1 MGDLVKTFQNSVKHI
16 SALPDIFETQINP
29 IPNMKKSLFLA
40 VLISSVAILV
50 ADTIDLQNLFN
61 YENQTIP
68 AYIQKDN
75 TGDNE
80 ITDEGAT
87 LGRVLFYDKHL
98 SSNNTISC
106 ASCHKQEFA
115 FGDTAVVSVGV
126 NGVTGRHAM
135 RLINSRFADEAKFFW
150 DERADSLEMQ
160 STMPIQ
166 DHNEMGYSG
175 TQGDP
180 DFNDLIIEL
189 EALPYYED
197 LFVAAFGDAS
207 ITEDRIQKAISQ
219 FVRSIQSFD
228 AKYDIGRAL
237 APNDGAPFPNFTQQE
252 NLGKQL
258 FIAAPQFNPQGERV
272 GGGAG
277 CGGCHR
283 APEFDID
290 PNSLNNGFIFAIG
303 GGNDFTNTKAPSL
316 RDVIKANGEAN
327 GPMMHTGGPATIQ
340 AAIAHYN
347 NIVFTPNA
355 NIDPRLTP
363 GGNGQSLNLTQQ
375 EIGQLAAF
383 IATLAGTDVYTNE
396 KWSDPF
402 DQNGNITILGGSVTT
417 SITETDEMEFSVYP
431 NPTSD
436 YLNLALAG
444 GALKAVTIYDMGGRS
459 VRELNLGQYGS
470 STVQVEVYGLAAGTY
485 HFAALDN
492 TDKLHSGRF
501 VVTH

>member
-1 MGDLVKTFQNSVKHI
+1 MRNTILIFSATLITF
-16 SALPDIFETQINP
+16 A
-29 IPNMKKSLFLA
+29 
-40 VLISSVAILV
+40 LV
-50 ADTIDLQNLFN
+50 ADTIDLNNLFN
-61 YENQTIP
+61 YESQTIP
-68 AYIQKDN
+68 PYITKDN
-75 TGDNE
+75 TDGNA

-98 SSNNTISC
+98 SSNNTIAC

-115 FGDTAVVSVGV
+115 FGDTAVASVGV
-126 NGVTGRHAM
+126 NGTTGRHSM
-135 RLINSRFADEAKFFW
+135 RLINARFADEAKFFW

-160 STMPIQ
+160 TTMPIQ
-166 DHNEMGYSG
+166 DHAEMGYSG

-180 DFNDLIIEL
+180 DFNDLILEL

-197 LFVAAFGDAS
+197 LFVAAYGDAS
-207 ITEDRIQKAISQ
+207 ITEHRIQKALSQ

-228 AKYDIGRAL
+228 AKYDIGRAQ
-237 APNDGAPFPNFTQQE
+237 APNDGAPFQNFTQEE
-252 NLGKQL
+252 NEGKGL
-258 FIAAPQFNPQGERV
+258 FLAPPQFNAQGERT

-290 PNSLNNGFIFAIG
+290 PNTLNNGFLTSIG
-303 GGNDFTNTKAPSL
+303 GGQDFTNTRAPSL
-316 RDVIKANGEAN
+316 RDLVKTNGEVN
-327 GPMMHTGGPATIQ
+327 GPMMHHGGPATLG

-347 NIVFTPNA
+347 SITNVPNA

-363 GGNGQSLNLTQQ
+363 GGNGQQLNLTPA
-375 EIGQLAAF
+375 EIDAIAAF
-383 IATLAGTDVYTNE
+383 LTTLAGTDVYTNE

-402 DQNGNITILGGSVTT
+402 DANGNITILGGSTIT
-417 SITETDEMEFSVYP
+417 SIDDAEDIAFKVYP

-436 YLNLALAG
+436 HLNLTLAG
-444 GALKAVTIYDMGGRS
+444 GALKVVTIYDMGGRS
-459 VRELNLGQYGS
+459 VRELNLGDYGL
-470 STVQVEVYGLAAGTY
+470 STVQVEVYGLAAGPY

-501 VVTH
+501 VVAH